1 MRLSCCVMCLWSI
14 SAATRQGAS
23 VVLPGVTGIRG
34 CGKPTERA
42 ELSRVVMDASEATLL
57 LGDAHTLK
65 ELAPAVMRVIVSCL
79 DGTAGVGEIT

>member
-1 MRLSCCVMCLWSI
+1 
-14 SAATRQGAS
+14 
-23 VVLPGVTGIRG
+23 
-34 CGKPTERA
+34 
-42 ELSRVVMDASEATLL
+42 MDASEATLL